1 MTARYLLI
9 SLGRIVLI
17 AAILFLCL
25 AAAMTVGMVLA
36 HTGLLGTC
44 QDGTCE
50 LVAAIYVMPFGGL
63 GLFVVVLVIWA
74 IRKRRA

>member
-9 SLGRIVLI
+9 SLVRIVLI

-36 HTGLLGTC
+36 HTGFLGTC
-44 QDGTCE
+44 QDGACE
-50 LVAAIYVMPFGGL
+50 LAAAIYVMPFGGL

>member
-1 MTARYLLI
+1 MNSRYLLI
-9 SLGRIVLI
+9 SLGRIMLI

-36 HTGLLGTC
+36 HTGFLGTC

-50 LVAAIYVMPFGGL
+50 LVAAVYVMPFGGL
-63 GLFVVVLVIWA
+63 GLFVAVLVVWA
-74 IRKRRA
+74 IRKRRT